1 MRNNKSYKRDR
12 RDYEDEDG
20 HPRTMR
26 KREQARRR
34 PIRNW
39 TKVWEEHRDDIDTLE
54 NLYDD

>member
-12 RDYEDEDG
+12 RDYEDDDG
-20 HPRTMR
+20 NHRAIR
-26 KREQARRR
+26 KRDQTRRR

-39 TKVWEEHRDDIDTLE
+39 TKVWEEHQNDIDTLE